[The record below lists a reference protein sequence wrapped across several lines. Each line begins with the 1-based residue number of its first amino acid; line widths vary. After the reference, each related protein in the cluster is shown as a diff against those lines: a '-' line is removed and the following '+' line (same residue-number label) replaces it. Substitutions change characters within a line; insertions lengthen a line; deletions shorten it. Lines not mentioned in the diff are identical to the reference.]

1 MSSRAN
7 VFSSSGRVAGIAL
20 FALFGLS
27 ASGAAAQAAS
37 WDIDGGH
44 SNVGFSVRHLMVSNV
59 RGTFKTVSG
68 TVELD
73 ETDPSKAKVVATIDT
88 KSVDTGDVK
97 RDEHLRSPD
106 FFDSAK
112 NPQMTFTSKS
122 VKRAGK
128 GWKVTGDLT
137 IRGVTKEVVLDVSA
151 LAPSVKD
158 PWGGV
163 RTGFTA
169 TTTID
174 RKDYGMEWNKALDNG
189 GIALGNE
196 VKITLEIELSKKAP
210 TTAAK
215 N

>member
-1 MSSRAN
+1 MSSTTN
-7 VFSSSGRVAGIAL
+7 VLSSKGGAAVAAQ
-20 FALFGLS
+20 FALVGLS
-27 ASGAAAQAAS
+27 ATGTAAQAAT

-73 ETDPSKAKVVATIDT
+73 EADPSKAKVVATIDT
-88 KSVDTGDVK
+88 KSVDTGDGK

-128 GWKVTGDLT
+128 GWKVAGDLT
-137 IRGVTKEVVLDVSA
+137 IRGVTKEVVLDVST

-158 PWGGV
+158 PWGGI

-169 TTTID
+169 TTSIN

-189 GIALGNE
+189 GIALGND
-196 VKITLEIELSKKAP
+196 VKVTLEIELSKKAP
-210 TTAAK
+210 TTAK